1 MKFLQNKEL
10 HPSLVGV
17 EYFTQYQGQS
27 QITRTTSTKHL
38 KAQTQRI
45 NSDQFLHRFMQ
56 EP

>member
-45 NSDQFLHRFMQ
+45 NSDQFLHWFMQ
-56 EP
+56 ES